1 MYALIK
7 LKDYVRIPPAKFNKP
22 IESVTLEELRAKYE
36 GALINIEIDKNT
48 VSTGIVVAVLD
59 AEVNSLGMLIPGDG
73 ALYHRALFNAL
84 VFMPF
89 EKEVIEGE
97 VVSVT
102 RAGIYVNLGVIDGF
116 IHINQVADEKVV
128 FDAARGSLL
137 LEESRKYVEKGD
149 KVRARVYV
157 TGIMPGKGIR
167 IHMTMRQPGMGKL

>member
-1 MYALIK
+1 
-7 LKDYVRIPPAKFNKP
+7 
-22 IESVTLEELRAKYE
+22 
-36 GALINIEIDKNT
+36 
-48 VSTGIVVAVLD
+48 
-59 AEVNSLGMLIPGDG
+59 
-73 ALYHRALFNAL
+73 
-84 VFMPF
+84 MPF

>member
-22 IESVTLEELRAKYE
+22 IESATLEELRAKYE
-36 GALINIEIDKNT
+36 GALINIEVDKNT

-73 ALYHRALFNAL
+73 ALYHRAIFNAL